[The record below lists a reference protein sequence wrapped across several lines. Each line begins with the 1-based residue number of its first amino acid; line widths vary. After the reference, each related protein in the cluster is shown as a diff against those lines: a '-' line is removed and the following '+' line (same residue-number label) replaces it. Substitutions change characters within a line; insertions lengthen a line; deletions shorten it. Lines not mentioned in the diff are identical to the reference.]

1 MAQTLH
7 LRCTKDK
14 FSAFCG
20 GVRGYRMS
28 VRNRQA
34 FERGQE
40 HRAQLKAIMLDH
52 QRCKPLARALTA
64 KELHARYPFIKPSTI
79 AWHVA
84 ELRYEAAAASLM
96 TNVRGDGGAE
106 SASDSL

>member
-1 MAQTLH
+1 
-7 LRCTKDK
+7 
-14 FSAFCG
+14 
-20 GVRGYRMS
+20 MS
-28 VRNRQA
+28 VRNRHA

-52 QRCKPLARALTA
+52 QRCKPLARPLTA

-84 ELRYEAAAASLM
+84 ELRYEAAVTSLM
-96 TNVRGDGGAE
+96 TDIRGDGGAD
-106 SASDSL
+106 SASDTL

>member
-1 MAQTLH
+1 MP
-7 LRCTKDK
+7 
-14 FSAFCG
+14 
-20 GVRGYRMS
+20 
-28 VRNRQA
+28 RNRQA

-52 QRCKPLARALTA
+52 RARNPISRDLTV
-64 KELHARYPFIKPSTI
+64 KQLHARYPHIRPSTI

-84 ELRYEAAAASLM
+84 AIRYEAAAASLM
-96 TNVRGDGGAE
+96 TDIRGDGGAE